1 MVDEEII
8 NKLAELR
15 DKEAEPKDA
24 ITLFNLY
31 KEIIKEDEEI
41 QEELED
47 LDEMTIQNNF
57 TDIDFKY
64 WIKLGAG
71 NFDVSE
77 GEADEPSV
85 TMSADSNTWSGL
97 GSGEIEATSA
107 YMAGDLA
114 IEGNL
119 QDAMAYGEILD
130 LIRDVIEDLTE

>member
-15 DKEAEPKDA
+15 EKEAEPKDA

-97 GSGEIEATSA
+97 GSGDIEATSA

-130 LIRDVIEDLTE
+130 LFRDVIADLEE

>member
-15 DKEAEPKDA
+15 EKEAEPKDA

-31 KEIIKEDEEI
+31 KEIIKENEEI

-47 LDEMTIQNNF
+47 MDEMTIQNNF

-71 NFDVSE
+71 NFDVGE

-97 GSGEIEATSA
+97 GSGDIEATSA

-130 LIRDVIEDLTE
+130 LFRDVIADLEE